1 MTLKI
6 YSFAF
11 IWLSTVSI
19 SAFAGTGQIQI
30 KGYTAY
36 ACSTVNTSEGTT
48 YKISIFPVD
57 PDNSESQAKENAQAA
72 QGLISASAISSSIVI
87 ELKPVLSTDQM
98 KSKIEE
104 INKKICD
111 KLGYEKNDPNYS
123 EKADLKFQK
132 VEIAASLDG
141 NNMILKSIKI
151 ATGDL
156 LAY

>member
-6 YSFAF
+6 ISFA
-11 IWLSTVSI
+11 IVWISSMSI
-19 SAFAGTGQIQI
+19 SAFAGGGQIQI

-36 ACSTVNTSEGTT
+36 ACSTKNTSEGTV

-87 ELKPVLSTDQM
+87 ELKPVLNADQT
-98 KSKIEE
+98 KSKIEDL
-104 INKKICD
+104 NKKICD
-111 KLGYEKNDPNYS
+111 KLGYEKNDANYS
-123 EKADLKFQK
+123 ERSDLKFQK
-132 VEIAASLDG
+132 VEISASLDG
-141 NNMILKSIKI
+141 DNMILKSIKI
-151 ATGDL
+151 ATGEL